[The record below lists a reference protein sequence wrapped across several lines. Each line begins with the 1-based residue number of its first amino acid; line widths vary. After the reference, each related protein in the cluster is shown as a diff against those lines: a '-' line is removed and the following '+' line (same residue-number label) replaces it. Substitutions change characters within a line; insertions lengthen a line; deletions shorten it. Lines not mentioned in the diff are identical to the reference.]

1 MVPVGHFESENR
13 NRFPRSGPVPVPDP
27 VAVTV
32 AVAVAVTV
40 TVPVSV
46 AVAGRRVAASPPER
60 RPCYRPR
67 VASWHP
73 DTDDPGP
80 AVLGTSRLLGLAD
93 HRLDRLLTALL
104 VIAIALSRLAAVP
117 ASVAEQDEA
126 YLAAAVLDLDATS
139 DRPFPPWAFGWVAL
153 GRLLLPLAGRPDVAL
168 SWLGVAFG
176 SWLLFPLSAFGAR
189 FVRRDLA
196 VLGAVVVLSAP
207 GVWLLAARPLTDT
220 AGSALVIAALAAWL
234 GSDDPRRELVGGVAA
249 AGALLVRPQLAV
261 VLLPLLGWRLVTSP
275 HRSRALTPV
284 AVGAGLWA
292 TTAIVACG
300 CWPAAVAAW
309 RDHAQRHVSA
319 LDGFSFGVPEWC
331 GFRILGST
339 WAALGWWALAVVGV
353 IVLLGRPA
361 TRRSAAVTYGLVF
374 LPWAVASAM
383 ALNGTLARYGLPLVL
398 LSAPA
403 VAVAASLLARAALPV
418 AAGGA
423 VLAWAVQTGP
433 AAAVQRLQ
441 PSPAVTA
448 MAVADARAEI
458 VDATVVADRR
468 LHGVV
473 TLYRTAAV
481 LRSRWVF
488 DLEVEWGT
496 VEVPART
503 VAIVDVSDPT
513 RLDTDWTVVSLRQP
527 LLAHLAAGRWT
538 TVAVGPPQTA
548 GAGSSSGVT
557 AASSVAPFR
566 MRTTRSTGTTK
577 ILPSPTLPVRA
588 ADTMASTVGSTK
600 WSDTPISSRTF
611 STSSILTVVPR

>member
-1 MVPVGHFESENR
+1 
-13 NRFPRSGPVPVPDP
+13 
-27 VAVTV
+27 
-32 AVAVAVTV
+32 
-40 TVPVSV
+40 VSDKIV
-46 AVAGRRVAASPPER
+46 VESPPER
-60 RPCYRPR
+60 QPCYRPR
-67 VASWHP
+67 VTSWHA
-73 DTDDPGP
+73 DADDPGP
-80 AVLGTSRLLGLAD
+80 AVLGTSRLLGLVD

-104 VIAIALSRLAAVP
+104 VVAVLVSRVAAVP

-126 YLAAAVLDLDATS
+126 YLAAAVLDLDPTS
-139 DRPFPPWAFGWVAL
+139 DRPFPPWAFGWIAL

-176 SWLLFPLSAFGAR
+176 TWLLFPLSAFGAR
-189 FVRRDLA
+189 FVRRDVA

-207 GVWLLAARPLTDT
+207 GVWLLAPRPLTDT

-234 GSDDPRRELVGGVAA
+234 GSAGPRRELVGGLAA
-249 AGALLVRPQLAV
+249 AGALLVRPQLV
-261 VLLPLLGWRLVTSP
+261 VVVIPMLAWRVATSS
-275 HRSRALTPV
+275 HRARALAPIG
-284 AVGAGLWA
+284 GAACLWA
-292 TTAIVACG
+292 TTAVVTCG
-300 CWPAAVAAW
+300 GWSAAVAAW
-309 RDHAQRHVSA
+309 RHHVERHVSA
-319 LDGFSFGVPEWC
+319 LDGFGFDVSEWC
-331 GFRILGST
+331 GVRVLGSS
-339 WAALGWWALAVVGV
+339 WAALGWWTLAAVG
-353 IVLLGRPA
+353 IVLLLRLPS

-374 LPWAVASAM
+374 LPWAVASTT

-403 VAVAASLLARAALPV
+403 VAVAASTLTRAALPV

-448 MAVADARAEI
+448 MAVADARAVT

-481 LRSRWVF
+481 LRSHWVF

-496 VEVPART
+496 VEIPART
-503 VAIVDVSDPT
+503 VAIVDVSDPA
-513 RLDTDWTVVSLRQP
+513 RLGTDWTVVSLRQP

-538 TVAVGPPQTA
+538 RVAVGPPQMEAT
-548 GAGSSSGVT
+548 GSSGVT
-557 AASSVAPFR
+557 AASSVAPLR
-566 MRTTRSTGTTK
+566 ILTTRSTGTTK
-577 ILPSPTLPVRA
+577 ILPSPTSPVRA
-588 ADTMASTVGSTK
+588 ADTIASTVGSTK

-611 STSSILTVVPR
+611 STSSIFTVVPR